1 MNPMKK
7 IYSIFAVL
15 ALMSTSCSW
24 LDITPADTVVE
35 EELFSEAEG
44 FHNAINGLYNS
55 MSDSELYGREL
66 SYGFVEVLS
75 QNYVDGAKSGVYIK
89 GLSNYSDYYPLLK
102 YDYTK
107 EKVQNKIESI
117 WKKAYFTI
125 ANANNIIKNIDNLT
139 PGDFEYGQEEMNLIK
154 GEALAVRALLHFD
167 MLRLFAPAPAVADD
181 KPYIP
186 YLETFPYYGGQAN
199 ESVENILTK
208 VARDLTEAKALITTF
223 DTLDKTRRAKLSS
236 FNRFSLSTGGTNAG
250 AFYEYR
256 GYRINIMAVTG
267 LLARVYSYWGKY
279 DKSFEL
285 ANEAADFVYD
295 ETENYKALSYSS
307 GVQMKNDRKFS
318 SDLMFCLSD
327 INMTENY
334 EVHATASS
342 NDYFNLDAKVVQF
355 EGTPEADA
363 GDNRLVYLMTKNTR
377 FGQTGYA
384 PLKYIKLDNGND
396 RAKMVADM
404 LPIIRLSEMH
414 FIMAEAKANEGNFS
428 ETDGANYY
436 LNLIREGRNC
446 KKMNLGITDMES
458 FKKQLF
464 MEVRKEYCNEGHTF
478 YYFKKYNTLLTTKMI
493 PENFIIPIPQS
504 EKIN

>member
-89 GLSNYSDYYPLLK
+89 GLSTYSDYYPLLK

-208 VARDLTEAKALITTF
+208 VARDLT
-223 DTLDKTRRAKLSS
+223 
-236 FNRFSLSTGGTNAG
+236 
-250 AFYEYR
+250 
-256 GYRINIMAVTG
+256 
-267 LLARVYSYWGKY
+267 
-279 DKSFEL
+279 
-285 ANEAADFVYD
+285 
-295 ETENYKALSYSS
+295 
-307 GVQMKNDRKFS
+307 
-318 SDLMFCLSD
+318 
-327 INMTENY
+327 
-334 EVHATASS
+334 
-342 NDYFNLDAKVVQF
+342 
-355 EGTPEADA
+355 
-363 GDNRLVYLMTKNTR
+363 
-377 FGQTGYA
+377 
-384 PLKYIKLDNGND
+384 
-396 RAKMVADM
+396 
-404 LPIIRLSEMH
+404 
-414 FIMAEAKANEGNFS
+414 
-428 ETDGANYY
+428 
-436 LNLIREGRNC
+436 
-446 KKMNLGITDMES
+446 
-458 FKKQLF
+458 
-464 MEVRKEYCNEGHTF
+464 
-478 YYFKKYNTLLTTKMI
+478 
-493 PENFIIPIPQS
+493 
-504 EKIN
+504 

>member
-44 FHNAINGLYNS
+44 FHNAINGLYRS
-55 MSDSELYGREL
+55 MSEPELYGREL

-75 QNYVDGAKSGVYIK
+75 QNYVNGAKSSLNGIT
-89 GLSNYSDYYPLLK
+89 SYSAYYPLFTF
-102 YDYTK
+102 DYTK
-107 EKVQNKIESI
+107 ENVQQIIEGI

-125 ANANNIIKNIDNLT
+125 ANANNIIKNINNMT

-167 MLRLFAPAPAVADD
+167 MLRLFAPAPAVADN

-199 ESVENILTK
+199 ESLENIMTK

-236 FNRFSLSTGGTNAG
+236 FSRFQLATGGTNAG

-279 DKSFEL
+279 DKAFEL
-285 ANEAADFVYD
+285 AKEAADFVYD
-295 ETENYKALSYSS
+295 ETDSYKALTYSS
-307 GVQMKNDRKFS
+307 GNQMKNDRKFS

-334 EVHATASS
+334 QTYAVTSS
-342 NDYFNLDAKVVQF
+342 NDYFNLDGKVVQF

-363 GDNRLVYLMTKNTR
+363 GDNRLMYLMTKNSDY
-377 FGQTGYA
+377 FGSETGYA
-384 PLKYIKLDNGND
+384 PLKYLKLENGND
-396 RAKMVADM
+396 AANRAADM
-404 LPIIRLSEMH
+404 LPVIRLSEMH
-414 FIMAEAKANEGNFS
+414 FIMAEAKASEGNFS

-478 YYFKKYNTLLTTKMI
+478 YYFKKYNTLLTKKMI